1 MKEQI
6 NRYARGTFEYE
17 PLSAVTEPEMII
29 AAVKKNCEQSEGS
42 PGHTGAEKSSDTG
55 YAGSVKI
62 SERIGREI
70 KGLLFSTNK
79 RVRLST
85 DRFIGMENTVGYL
98 VDVPLPIRRQP
109 QAGTLCCRGSLS
121 NTNVSAWAKC

>member
-42 PGHTGAEKSSDTG
+42 PGHAGAEKPSDTG

-70 KGLLFSTNK
+70 KDYCFQ
-79 RVRLST
+79 
-85 DRFIGMENTVGYL
+85 
-98 VDVPLPIRRQP
+98 PIK
-109 QAGTLCCRGSLS
+109 G
-121 NTNVSAWAKC
+121 

>member
-29 AAVKKNCEQSEGS
+29 ATVKKNCEQSEGI
-42 PGHTGAEKSSDTG
+42 PGHAGAEESSDTG

-98 VDVPLPIRRQP
+98 VDVQGLA
-109 QAGTLCCRGSLS
+109 AGDLSLIHIS
-121 NTNVSAWAKC
+121 EPTRH

>member
-42 PGHTGAEKSSDTG
+42 PGHAGQKSHLIPDMQ
-55 YAGSVKI
+55 V
-62 SERIGREI
+62 
-70 KGLLFSTNK
+70 
-79 RVRLST
+79 V
-85 DRFIGMENTVGYL
+85 
-98 VDVPLPIRRQP
+98 
-109 QAGTLCCRGSLS
+109 
-121 NTNVSAWAKC
+121 